1 MIAYMLYFA
10 CMSLLMGVA
19 AFAVGTPV
27 HKKKQAQHPEEAT
40 KHEIK
45 STGPDAT

>member
-27 HKKKQAQHPEEAT
+27 HKKQAQQPEEAT